1 MRMVSP
7 DFLVGASPIG
17 SGYFC
22 SMRMSTR
29 ASLLR
34 SRTPS
39 PLGALVRGM
48 VAGMAGAALQSLFFR
63 ATARWSPEPTSVAPA
78 NGGKP
83 AREQSENTLE
93 TAGRRVVEG
102 LMKRGPL
109 RAAEKRRAATA
120 VHYLF
125 GAAWGG
131 LYGLWRESG
140 RSSGTAFGALVW
152 LASDNLILPAFRLAG
167 WPRRYRL
174 AEHGYALQAHL
185 AYGVGTAAAYAL
197 LRDVGA
203 APLAALPALIALQA
217 RAWALRTPP
226 GRLLQRAQPWPKR
239 FFNQF
244 ANRVALA

>member
-1 MRMVSP
+1 M
-7 DFLVGASPIG
+7 A
-17 SGYFC
+17 
-22 SMRMSTR
+22 TR
-29 ASLLR
+29 AQLLR
-34 SRTPS
+34 SRAPS

-48 VAGMAGAALQSLFFR
+48 VAGVAGAALQSLFLR
-63 ATARWSPEPTSVAPA
+63 ATSRWTPEATQLSPE

-83 AREQSENTLE
+83 AREQKENNLE

-102 LMKRGPL
+102 LMQRGPL
-109 RAAEKRRAATA
+109 RAVEKRRAATA

-152 LASDNLILPAFRLAG
+152 MASDNLILPAFRLSG
-167 WPRRYRL
+167 WPQRYRL

-185 AYGVGTAAAYAL
+185 TYGVGTAAAYAL

-203 APLAALPALIALQA
+203 APLAALPALVLLQA
-217 RAWALRTPP
+217 RAWALRTPL
-226 GRLLQRAQPWPKR
+226 GRLLQRAQPWPKK
-239 FFNQF
+239 FYNQF